1 MRLAQVQFVK
11 CEPVNG
17 VGKES
22 KRAYTFLKLEGIATD
37 SDGVMSICSF
47 DLWPAKGEEKLPEIK
62 PGKYLPRSEVV
73 IDWKTK
79 QLRAEITGFDPVVS
93 PAKS

>member
-11 CEPVNG
+11 CETVNG
-17 VGKES
+17 IGRDS
-22 KRAYTFLKLEGIATD
+22 KRPYAFLKLEGIATD

-47 DLWPAKGEEKLPEIK
+47 SLFPAKGEEKLPEIK
-62 PGKYLPRSEVV
+62 PGRYLPRSEVV

-79 QLRAEITGFDPVVS
+79 ELRAEITGFDPVPA
-93 PAKS
+93 PAKN